1 MALPTCPSCKQ
12 SVIDDD
18 ATECPFCGSS
28 MKAKPAA
35 KGAPVSSATASA
47 KPTTAAKPAAKPQS
61 TGDDN
66 PFDSPA
72 PVMGKSIQ
80 LLAKPDKGKLHRVV
94 CPMCE
99 TAGFTSKKA
108 AGREVRCANE
118 KCLVPTFTAPRL
130 EEESEPVRGEEP
142 KTEKKPM
149 PLMLKAT
156 FVAVFGGAFLWA
168 LATFVLFPE
177 KPKQD
182 DVVVL
187 PPDTGGGT
195 NTTTNNGDGKTDQP
209 DNGKKDTTPVVAQGP
224 SVAEL
229 RTKALATMVR
239 LSQKTE
245 AEGNDNKPLC
255 RTLTAE
261 AYAVAGNLDEV
272 SAQLKQ
278 LGELINGP
286 QLRYFGILPLIETA
300 WPKVAA
306 GKMADAGLIVSQIQ
320 ELMPSVPSNRS
331 IALDIVTEFSVLLAA
346 MDRRDEAAKLITQ
359 RHNEGPLGQFM
370 ESFARCQFTRTF
382 DLNQAVELR
391 PVGGWTAPQWV
402 AVTVGL
408 VGRGH
413 SDKAL
418 AWARSAPSPR
428 AVYECVSAWAEATLL
443 ISKDAAS
450 LVAVNKEIDGIA
462 EPARSWVK
470 ARVGLTLA
478 LIGLAEPAKAMIAEA
493 AISLDPAQAPA
504 EFSLPGM
511 IEIYRLAIPDPESGR
526 IRTLAAAEL
535 AHANLVLGDKAAAW
549 SAITIALAHARNL
562 APSNVLMA
570 QLFADMK
577 RQGEAALS
585 QTFKESLNVL
595 TVEAGRTAYIK
606 YRATCTSLSTLADLR
621 LKLQQ
626 EVLLAAID
634 WDFIKETWTEIKG
647 RASAIGAKRETWY
660 ETGIPSILQAEFQGL
675 GDTALMTEIEK
686 NATSGKL
693 KTHVV
698 KRASY
703 NVLAWKHL
711 AEGNPQS
718 AIKTL
723 NAFKADSDAD
733 VNWLSEIMLRQATQ
747 LAAKGDFDSAVKYV
761 FAINNNEKH
770 QRGIAL
776 ELIATQASMQGKSDA
791 LFSHALVARR
801 YPPDG
806 VSILRGFIEGVR
818 GK

>member
-1 MALPTCPSCKQ
+1 MALPTCPACKQ

-35 KGAPVSSATASA
+35 KGAAAPSVSA
-47 KPTTAAKPAAKPQS
+47 PAKPAATANPAAKSQS

-80 LLAKPDKGKLHRVV
+80 LLAKPDKGKLHRVI

-118 KCLVPTFTAPRL
+118 KCLVPTFTAPPL
-130 EEESEPVRGEEP
+130 EEEAEPARVEEP
-142 KTEKKPM
+142 KKEKTPM
-149 PLMLKAT
+149 PLALKAM
-156 FVAVFGGAFLWA
+156 FVAIGAGASLWA

-187 PPDTGGGT
+187 PPDSGDGPK
-195 NTTTNNGDGKTDQP
+195 NSPNNGAGKTDTT
-209 DNGKKDTTPVVAQGP
+209 GTTKKDTTAVVAPGP

-229 RTKALATMVR
+229 RTKALNAMVR

-261 AYAVAGNLDEV
+261 AYALTGNLDGV

-286 QLRYFGILPLIETA
+286 QLKYFGILPLIETA
-300 WPKVAA
+300 WPKVAE
-306 GKMADAGLIVSQIQ
+306 GKSADAGLIVSQIQ

-331 IALDIVTEFSVLLAA
+331 IALDIVTEFCVLLAA
-346 MDRRDEAAKLITQ
+346 MDRRDEAATLITQ
-359 RHNEGPLGQFM
+359 RSNEGPLGQFM

-418 AWARSAPSPR
+418 AWARSAPTPR

-478 LIGLAEPAKAMIAEA
+478 LIGLAEPAKATIAQA

-504 EFSLPGM
+504 EFNLPGM
-511 IEIYRLAIPDPESGR
+511 IEVYRLAIPDPESGR
-526 IRTLAAAEL
+526 IRTFAAAEL
-535 AHANLVLGDKAAAW
+535 AHANLVLGDKTAAW
-549 SAITIALAHARNL
+549 SAITMALAHARNL

-606 YRATCTSLSTLADLR
+606 YRANCTSLSTLADLR

-626 EVLLAAID
+626 DVLLAAID
-634 WDFIKETWTEIKG
+634 WDFVSETWTEIKS

-675 GDTALMTEIEK
+675 ANTALKTEVEK
-686 NATSGKL
+686 NATSEKL
-693 KTHVV
+693 KQHVV

-711 AEGNPQS
+711 SEGNPQL
-718 AIKTL
+718 AIKIL
-723 NAFKADSDAD
+723 NSFKADTDAD
-733 VNWLSEIMLRQATQ
+733 VNWLREIMLRQATQ
-747 LAAKGDFDSAVKYV
+747 LAAKGDFDSAVAYV
-761 FAINNNEKH
+761 SKINDNEKY

-776 ELIATQASMQGKSDA
+776 ELIATQASLQGKSDP
-791 LFSHALVARR
+791 LFLHALASRR

-818 GK
+818 DK